1 MVRTLVRLFLKY
13 FIVQSRKS
21 PPLGYGSLLIDMSYV
36 ITRRDKRLGTPERP
50 LSKMGRKAYLNYWAF
65 VVVKTLLRIQE
76 RFRLSYGRQNQECQV
91 YNVPL
96 DVVARETAILLD
108 DIRDALQSLKLPA
121 GMLADGDL
129 VFSPLFLRGV
139 YDKLLSKYKA
149 KGRDGPLLVNAD
161 RVVWPEKKGA
171 RGLKA

>member
-1 MVRTLVRLFLKY
+1 
-13 FIVQSRKS
+13 
-21 PPLGYGSLLIDMSYV
+21 MSYV

-129 VFSPLFLRGV
+129 VFSPVFLRGV